1 MLLIADYVRERSDF
15 ILVGPE
21 DQTVI
26 VDNYFINGKPAR
38 SDDSRWRP
46 RAWRFGSKLTGPVAP
61 GQYAQSGDEQGEPI
75 GQVETIDGAGQIV
88 RADGTSEVLE
98 AGLPIYQGD
107 TLVTADGSTAGVIFA
122 DKTTLSIG
130 EDARM
135 VIDEMVY
142 DPVAQEGS

>member
-1 MLLIADYVRERSDF
+1 MPGGDMLLVADYVRERSDF

-21 DQTVI
+21 
-26 VDNYFINGKPAR
+26 
-38 SDDSRWRP
+38 
-46 RAWRFGSKLTGPVAP
+46 
-61 GQYAQSGDEQGEPI
+61 
-75 GQVETIDGAGQIV
+75 GQIV

-135 VIDEMVY
+135 VIDKMVY
-142 DPVAQEGS
+142 DPVAQEDS